1 MKFRVILKRINITA
15 IIFSFV
21 LSIYLI
27 GLFAAEGISDI
38 RSEEIEGLENLK
50 EILEEEKL
58 KLVQCRNYDISIKI
72 INDNETPYATK
83 IYGDKF
89 EIGLY
94 QISNI
99 STIRHELYHIEDGH
113 TDMKTP
119 KNLKERFHNG
129 IKYLFVYE
137 PQAAIYELTGLK
149 L

>member
-1 MKFRVILKRINITA
+1 MKFKIILKRINITA

-21 LSIYLI
+21 LSIYLL
-27 GLFAAEGISDI
+27 GLFAAEGVSDI
-38 RSEEIEGLENLK
+38 LSEEVEGLENLEK
-50 EILEEEKL
+50 ILEEEKSKL
-58 KLVQCRNYDISIKI
+58 KQCQNYEINIKI
-72 INDNETPYATK
+72 IDDSETPYATK

-94 QISNI
+94 QTSNI

-113 TDMKTP
+113 TNMKTP
-119 KNLKERFHNG
+119 KNLKERLHNG